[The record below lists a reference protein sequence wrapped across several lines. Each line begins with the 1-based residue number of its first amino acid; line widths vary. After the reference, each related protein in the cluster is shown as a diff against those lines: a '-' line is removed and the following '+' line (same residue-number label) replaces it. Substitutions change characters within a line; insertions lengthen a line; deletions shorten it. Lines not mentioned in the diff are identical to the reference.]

1 MNRNRKI
8 FIILN
13 LFIFVAMVIAVAST
27 LIIGSRATRLDDGTS
42 AGSAQL
48 TNGTFGN
55 VKIEHWHHIVSFTI
69 LSNIFL
75 GIVALISAIV
85 ALKNPQ
91 KELPRK
97 LSTWYLVA
105 ASSTML
111 TCITVIF
118 FLAPMRAIGGKNY
131 FDMLLE
137 QMFFLHFL
145 NPILGAICYIF
156 FFETKEKISFK
167 PCLLAI
173 LPPVI
178 YSTPYI
184 FYVCIIKS
192 WPDFY
197 GLTFGGRY
205 YIIPFVYLIF
215 CSVMFVISTSLAAFH
230 NHFFKTKQNKIK

>member
-1 MNRNRKI
+1 MNKTRKI
-8 FIILN
+8 FITLN
-13 LFIFVAMVIAVAST
+13 LFIFITMVIAVTST
-27 LIIGSRATRLDDGTS
+27 LIFGGRATRLDGGTAIGNLAIEDGTF
-42 AGSAQL
+42 
-48 TNGTFGN
+48 NGI
-55 VKIEHWHHIVSFTI
+55 KLEHWHHIVSFTV

-75 GIVALISAIV
+75 GVVALISAII
-85 ALKNPQ
+85 AIRHPR
-91 KELPRK
+91 KELPQK

-105 ASSTML
+105 ASSAML
-111 TCITVIF
+111 TFLTVIF
-118 FLAPMRAIGGKNY
+118 FLAPMRAVSGKNY

-145 NPILGAICYIF
+145 NPILGAISYTF
-156 FFETKEKISFK
+156 FFETKEKVNFK

-205 YIIPFVYLIF
+205 YVIPFVYLIF

-230 NHFFKTKQNKIK
+230 NHFFKTK